1 MARATQLPIHV
12 AAHSDLL
19 RQQRHNS
26 PRRRDHAVAFFP
38 LNLVHHSM
46 KFLFAALAF
55 SSALMPLSVHAAA
68 TDAELIA
75 LSPNASSC
83 SGVTGKQ
90 IIGRISRLSSFIHLS
105 GPAVQLI
112 VVTSTG
118 ARPLMVYNAGV
129 SVSMQPMAHYELER

>member
-1 MARATQLPIHV
+1 
-12 AAHSDLL
+12 
-19 RQQRHNS
+19 
-26 PRRRDHAVAFFP
+26 
-38 LNLVHHSM
+38 M

-90 IIGRISRLSSFIHLS
+90 IIGTISRLSSFIHLS

-129 SVSMQPMAHYELER
+129 SVSMQPMAHYELERMLLLATATGSRVVACVASDNYSLLGIDVLSQ